1 MEEDRFFK
9 GLGWCAF
16 LGLSWFL
23 VLAFSKQLTAPGAPG
38 IAIPIFLFLLP
49 ATAITILWYQRHN
62 ISRSFRNRSAQ
73 KRVKTVEASSKN
85 QYAEI
90 NRQYERERASQL
102 NALYQATPLT
112 PPERMRA
119 TIQFNT
125 IKMPTYETKHFEGHS
140 VQAQTGHQT
149 LHTVDMVLEL
159 SEEERAIVIQNDLQS
174 FVLED
179 KARYTQRD
187 LERIRYDGR
196 QRSESYR
203 GNSSDAMLMREI
215 SKHTEDYSVEL
226 MKEQRDFTHL
236 GDYLIKPY
244 TRTFSHPHE
253 AKQYADTLKAKIL
266 PQIKEIIDSY
276 RDHKSVQTLEF

>member
-1 MEEDRFFK
+1 MEEDNFFK

-16 LGLSWFL
+16 LAISWFL
-23 VLAFSKQLTAPGAPG
+23 VLAFSQQLTAPGAPG
-38 IAIPIFLFLLP
+38 IGIPIFLFLLP

-62 ISRSFRNRSAQ
+62 IGRSLKNRSAI

-85 QYAEI
+85 QYAET
-90 NRQYERERASQL
+90 NRQYERERADQL
-102 NALYQATPLT
+102 NALYQAAPLT

-125 IKMPTYETKHFEGHS
+125 FKTPTYETQHFEGHS
-140 VQAQTGHQT
+140 VEAQNGHQT
-149 LHTVDMVLEL
+149 LYSVDMLLEL
-159 SEEERAIVIQNDLQS
+159 SEEERAIVIKNDLHT
-174 FVLED
+174 FVLEE

-187 LERIRYDGR
+187 LERMRYEGR

-215 SKHTEDYSVEL
+215 SKHTEGYSVEL

-236 GDYLIKPY
+236 GDYLVKPY
-244 TRTFSHPHE
+244 TCTFGHPHE
-253 AKQYADTLKAKIL
+253 AKQFGDTLKSKIL
-266 PQIKEIIDSY
+266 PHIKEVIDSY
-276 RDHKSVQTLEF
+276 RDHKTVQTLEF